1 MNVEELR
8 RRTNESLASTDEA
21 MEEAQVQLDQL
32 SLLEDQ
38 EQSLANE
45 EEGIHLEKDSQERKY
60 VTGKDT
66 GLGKG
71 REQKSLGQ
79 GFSARRR

>member
-66 GLGKG
+66 GARQGEGTEILGA
-71 REQKSLGQ
+71 RF
-79 GFSARRR
+79 FSQE